1 MAITNS
7 KNKQLEISEVIAAAL
22 GDLYQRRMLPDGIP
36 LYAAIAA
43 TIAEGTRP
51 NVEVTQL
58 GNTVFFAYYSED
70 RKEVYIKALN
80 VDTARNYLENSIQYT
95 KQLNESGVERLVSDT
110 YDKSIEQLFDA
121 IGRTPMA
128 KNWGMKVMES
138 DNNPRVK
145 RMFVVM
151 KD

>member
-7 KNKQLEISEVIAAAL
+7 KEKQLEMPEVIAAAL
-22 GDLYQRRMLPDGIP
+22 GDLYQRRMLPDGVP
-36 LYAAIAA
+36 LYAAIAS

-51 NVEVTQL
+51 NVEVSQL
-58 GNTVFFAYYSED
+58 GNTVFFTYYSKD

-80 VDTARNYLENSIQYT
+80 VDTARNYLDSSI
-95 KQLNESGVERLVSDT
+95 KFAKHLHDSGVERLVTDT

-138 DNNPRVK
+138 DTNPRVK
-145 RMFVVM
+145 RIFIVM
-151 KD
+151 KG

>member
-1 MAITNS
+1 MPITNS
-7 KNKQLEISEVIAAAL
+7 KDKQLEISEVIAAAL
-22 GDLYQRRMLPDGIP
+22 GDLYKRRMLPDGIP
-36 LYAAIAA
+36 LYAAIMA
-43 TIAEGTRP
+43 TIAEGTQP

-58 GNTVFFAYYSED
+58 GNTVFFAYYSKD

-80 VDTARNYLENSIQYT
+80 VDTARNYLNNSIEFT
-95 KQLNESGVERLVSDT
+95 KGLKAAGVERLVADT
-110 YDKSIEQLFDA
+110 YDKAIEQLFDA
-121 IGRTPMA
+121 IARTPMA

-145 RMFVVM
+145 RMFVNM